1 MQALAARDPLPG
13 PAAAPAASGRS
24 RAALWEFLLLVLVL
38 AALVWQFQGLRG
50 GAADAADHNRYTLDQ
65 ALQTAPLLGGNQA
78 PLATLCHAAELPP
91 RLRWR
96 WAGACAQTDRDPD
109 RHPDL
114 GPGLDPH
121 ANRGAN
127 PGTDPGTDPGASPG
141 TDAGTGSRIAPQGD
155 TAPHANQAGAL
166 DALPAALQADH
177 AALQQ
182 AIVAGAAKRLARV
195 APLAKSLAEGVL
207 PEDGQ
212 ARLADTAR
220 ELAVY
225 RARYQ
230 LGTDAAAGSLPL
242 ACAWAESQ
250 AATRRAGNAAERTVA
265 LANQFAMVRGAAAR
279 LWWPATG
286 AAPEWSA
293 GTTAECRALG
303 TPQRVMA
310 QAADLARQVRDG
322 QRLAHKSAAMQRLT
336 PLAPWLFVAWSL
348 LTWVLVSLARRT
360 RRPLRFLPPA
370 LLAWAAMG
378 AVSGLAQPDAG
389 APVPWW
395 VWAAMAAFGVLMAV
409 VGRSPRLERLALFAP
424 CAPQRSV
431 LFFGLPGA
439 LLFIGIGW
447 WLVFDLALN
456 GHTLNRYLPLRHGL
470 AVFAA
475 MVLLSIL
482 PALSQGI
489 ATLWVRWASLVTN
502 ALRPG
507 AGSGLRAWARPVAL
521 WALYAA
527 VVLGFALAT
536 TGWRQLTGELLPLW
550 LLLGVSWFFLLR
562 AALWAGPQAGGA
574 GWLVRSMLP
583 LLVHGVVVLAALLLT
598 DDLGP
603 VLVVLFASAIYA
615 GAFAAQGLLGRGAR
629 WPLAAGIGVLATV
642 LLAGGL
648 LGGLFLFSQLPGS
661 GAARVAERLD
671 SVVNPFSAQNDQLA
685 HVLWLG
691 QHTPPNGYGL
701 GAVPWCG
708 SLPVAGCP
716 GIPAQAQSDYSFAVL
731 HAVSGNAGAF
741 ALLAAYLLWLGLLA
755 VRQAALTRGRL
766 SPGSPGA
773 SQSAWLAWLCVCW
786 AVLTMVQTMVTV
798 AGNLGA
804 LPLTGVTW
812 PFVSFGLWSLLRN
825 TLVLGLVLHRP
836 EIEE

>member
-1 MQALAARDPLPG
+1 MQALAVHDRVSAVAGRDRG
-13 PAAAPAASGRS
+13 
-24 RAALWEFLLLVLVL
+24 ALWEFMLLVLVL
-38 AALVWQFQGLRG
+38 AALAWQFHGLRD
-50 GAADAADHNRYTLDQ
+50 GAADAPADDRYALDL
-65 ALQTAPLLGGNQA
+65 ALQTAPLVGGSQA
-78 PLATLCHAAELPP
+78 PLATLCHAADLPP

-96 WAGACAQTDRDPD
+96 WAGACAATRAD
-109 RHPDL
+109 
-114 GPGLDPH
+114 
-121 ANRGAN
+121 
-127 PGTDPGTDPGASPG
+127 
-141 TDAGTGSRIAPQGD
+141 
-155 TAPHANQAGAL
+155 QAGAL
-166 DALPAALQADH
+166 DALPAALQADQ

-182 AIVAGAAKRLARV
+182 AIVAGAAERLARV

-207 PEDGQ
+207 PEAEQ
-212 ARLADTAR
+212 TRLADTAR
-220 ELAVY
+220 ELGVY

-230 LGTDAAAGSLPL
+230 LGADAAAGSLTL
-242 ACAWAESQ
+242 ACAWAESL
-250 AATRRAGNAAERTVA
+250 AVTRRAGTAAERTVA
-265 LANQFAMVRGAAAR
+265 LANQFALVRGAAAR
-279 LWWPATG
+279 LWWPASG
-286 AAPEWSA
+286 AAPDWSA
-293 GTTAECRALG
+293 GTAPECRALG
-303 TPQRVMA
+303 TPQRAMA
-310 QAADLARQVRDG
+310 LAADLARQVRDG
-322 QRLAHKSAAMQRLT
+322 ERLAHKAAAMQRLAT
-336 PLAPWLFVAWSL
+336 RAPWLFAAWSL
-348 LTWVLVSLARRT
+348 LTWALVSLARRT

-395 VWAAMAAFGVLMAV
+395 VWGAMAAIGALIAMVA
-409 VGRSPRLERLALFAP
+409 RSPRLERFALFAP

-431 LFFGLPGA
+431 LFLGLPA
-439 LLFIGIGW
+439 AVLFIGIGW

-456 GHTLNRYLPLRHGL
+456 GHALNRYIALRHGL

-507 AGSGLRAWARPVAL
+507 GGSGLRAWGRPVFL

-527 VVLGFALAT
+527 VVLGFALST
-536 TGWRQLTGELLPLW
+536 TGWRQLTGELLPLL

-562 AALWAGPQAGGA
+562 AALWTGPQTGGA
-574 GWLVRSMLP
+574 GWLARSMLP
-583 LLVHGVVVLAALLLT
+583 LLVHLVVVLAALMLT

-603 VLVVLFASAIYA
+603 MLVVLFASAIYA

-629 WPLAAGIGVLATV
+629 WPLAAGIGLLATAM
-642 LLAGGL
+642 LAGGL
-648 LGGLFLFSQLPGS
+648 LGGLVMFSKLPGS
-661 GAARVAERLD
+661 GAERVAARLD
-671 SVVNPFSAQNDQLA
+671 SVINPFSAENDQLA

-716 GIPAQAQSDYSFAVL
+716 GIPAQAQSDYSFAAL
-731 HAVSGNAGAF
+731 HAVVGNVAAF
-741 ALLAAYLLWLGLLA
+741 GLLAAYLLWLGLLA

-766 SPGSPGA
+766 NPGTPGA

-836 EIEE
+836 EVTE